1 MFQLKKLLF
10 VFVSLISSFAI
21 HAQTNQKSL
30 KSEAFEYYRIREYH
44 NALPLLLKMDS
55 TKHDH
60 GELSYKIA
68 VCYFNS
74 ENKFSALPYF
84 EKAKRLMHKHH
95 ELDLMLAKIYQLHH
109 DFDKAIEYYNH
120 HKKYIN
126 TKSEEGAAELVEID
140 NAIAQCNTGKEL
152 ISKPLDYEIVNLGEA
167 INSKFRDYAPVISA
181 DETVL
186 IFTSRRDNSTG
197 GQVDDQDGKYYEDVY
212 ISKKE
217 DGKWSQAQNMGKT
230 INTDDHDACIGLSP
244 DGQKMFIYKSQ
255 PGVRLAGD
263 IYVSDL
269 KGNDWTKPSKLG
281 SNINTPYWESH
292 ASISADE
299 QTMYFTSDKPGGE
312 GKKDIY
318 VSNRLINGEWGPAKD
333 LSPKIN
339 TKYDEDGP
347 FLHPDGKT
355 LYFSSKGHNSMGGYD
370 VFKTVYD
377 ENTKDWSE
385 PENIG
390 YPINTAGDEL
400 FFVWSADGT
409 RAYFSS
415 ARPDSYGDKDIYMAK
430 KKVVSNYVVL
440 LKGKVIDKVTRKPVA
455 ATINVHNL
463 TTNEMVGI
471 FNSNSATGK
480 YIVVLPVGKDFSV
493 TAEAPGY
500 VFSSEHVNVVEND
513 KFVEIEQNIELVPV
527 GTKDNV
533 TKLNNVFFDYDKST
547 LRPQSILE
555 LNKLVKLLQE
565 NKGLYVEIASHTDSV
580 ANNVYNM
587 YLSRERAKSVVKY
600 LISNGIDS
608 TKLLP
613 MGYGEDFNIA
623 SNSTSEGRQ
632 LNRRSEFIFTEKFDI
647 RNKSKNM
654 ENGYYY
660 RVERDSLSK
669 IVTEKEKQIDKISES
684 NDAEKQILVLHDSKY
699 KIRIYFGSKNYT
711 ISDSTH
717 RELNDFV
724 KLIKENK
731 IQVFVTGHCDKH
743 TAHTVGIDLT
753 KKRMDNVV
761 KYLVKRGISEL
772 MITKEY
778 DADKKP
784 HASDLSSEGR
794 QLNRRVEVKIKIR
807 E

>member
-1 MFQLKKLLF
+1 MFQLKKIFFFLFGLL
-10 VFVSLISSFAI
+10 LAFAVN
-21 HAQTNQKSL
+21 AQTSQKSL
-30 KSEAFEYYRIREYH
+30 RSEAYEYYRIQEYH
-44 NALPLLLKMDS
+44 NALPLLLQMDS

-68 VCYFNS
+68 VCYYHS
-74 ENKFSALPYF
+74 ENKFNALPYF

-95 ELDLMLAKIYQLHH
+95 ELDLMLAKLYQLHH

-126 TKSEEGAAELVEID
+126 TKSEDGAAELLEIN
-140 NAIAQCNTGKEL
+140 NAIEQCKTGKVL
-152 ISKPLDYEIVNLGEA
+152 ITKPLDYEIINLGEA
-167 INSKFRDYAPVISA
+167 VNSKFRDYAPVVSA

-186 IFTSRRDNSTG
+186 IFTSRRDNTTG
-197 GQVDDQDGKYYEDVY
+197 GQIDDQDGKFYEDVY

-217 DGKWSQAQNMGKT
+217 NGEWTQAQNIGKT
-230 INTDDHDACIGLSP
+230 INTTDHDACIGLSP
-244 DGQKMFIYKSQ
+244 DGQKMFVYKSQ

-269 KGNDWTKPSKLG
+269 QGNDWTKPTKLG
-281 SNINTPYWESH
+281 QNINTPYWESH

-299 QTMYFTSDKPGGE
+299 QTLYFTSDKPGGE
-312 GKKDIY
+312 GNKDIY
-318 VSNRLINGEWGPAKD
+318 VSTRLQNGEWGPAKD

-370 VFKTVYD
+370 VFKTIYD
-377 ENTKDWSE
+377 EETNEWSE
-385 PENIG
+385 PVNVG

-415 ARPDSYGDKDIYMAK
+415 ARPDSYGDKDIYMAR

-440 LKGKVIDKVTRKPVA
+440 LKGKVIDKITRKPVA
-455 ATINVHNL
+455 AVINVHNL

-480 YIVVLPVGKDFSV
+480 YIIVLPVGKDFSI

-500 VFSSEHVNVVEND
+500 VFNSEHVNVVEKD
-513 KFVEIEQNIELVPV
+513 KFVEIEQNIEMVPL

-555 LNKLVKLLQE
+555 LNKLVKLLKE

-580 ANNVYNM
+580 ANNAYNM
-587 YLSRERAKSVVKY
+587 HLSRERAKSVVDY
-600 LISNGIDS
+600 LVQNGIDS

-613 MGYGEDFNIA
+613 MGYGEDFSVA

-632 LNRRSEFIFTEKFDI
+632 FNRRSEFIFTDKFDI
-647 RNKSKNM
+647 RQRAKNM
-654 ENGYYY
+654 ENGFYY
-660 RVERDSLSK
+660 RAERDSLKKSALKKEKLIDKIANTQDKDSK
-669 IVTEKEKQIDKISES
+669 IV
-684 NDAEKQILVLHDSKY
+684 VLNDSKY
-699 KIRIYFGSKNYT
+699 KIRIYFGTKNFS
-711 ISDSTH
+711 ISDSTNE
-717 RELNDFV
+717 ELNSFV
-724 KLIKENK
+724 KLVKENK
-731 IQVFVTGHCDKH
+731 VQVFVSGHTDKLSLN
-743 TAHTVGIDLT
+743 AVGIDLT
-753 KKRMDNVV
+753 KKRMESVA
-761 KYLVKRGISEL
+761 KYFIARGIPEA

-778 DADKKP
+778 EADKKP
-784 HASDLSSEGR
+784 YASDLSPEGR
-794 QLNRRVEVKIKIR
+794 KLNRRVEVKIKIR